1 MKNQIL
7 LLETDGEVMVKRML
21 LFSVTLLCFVISIS
35 AVSSFVVAEGEV
47 GVQFSPSDIITINA
61 SETDLVDI
69 IIVNSQDVD
78 DTFSISIWPTSD
90 PYITPTFKSNI
101 KVDANSEGRTKLLF
115 VVSPDAPETV
125 VTFSVTAKSK
135 SNSEIIDD
143 ADVKV
148 KVLKQSSIYISDVS
162 LDKYMLDLEECVN
175 ITSSI
180 TNLGS
185 ASGPYKLI
193 TRIRKTGN
201 IIKEFEDSISIV
213 GRGSTESVSNY
224 HCFEKYDLS
233 GPYSMSSIL
242 KTPLNEQVDA
252 RSAYPPLRIIE
263 KSDLVYKKTV
273 VYTPFAQI
281 KTIKVT
287 NEGNSIERNFY
298 ITETV
303 SNFVD
308 NLFYPI
314 DQPSATQSSE
324 SKIMYS
330 WIIDELVPSGSIS
343 IQYEIRY
350 ISIWFSGLVIALITF
365 LAFSYVYSARIKKRF
380 TLIGALKKGKEI
392 PILLEVKNST
402 IYEIKNIIVKD
413 RVPPIATLLE
423 RFDTMTPTI
432 KKTNNGTELT
442 WKIKSLKPL
451 EERVLTYRLKP
462 NVDIIGSMRLP
473 KAIMDYVSHKKE
485 DKSVSSKT
493 IEMK

>member
-1 MKNQIL
+1 LKIKFY
-7 LLETDGEVMVKRML
+7 LLETDGEMMANKMS
-21 LFSVTLLCFVISIS
+21 LFSVTLLCFIISIS

-47 GVQFSPSDIITINA
+47 EVQFSPSDIITINA
-61 SETDLVDI
+61 GETDSVDI
-69 IIVNSQDVD
+69 IIVNNQDTS
-78 DTFSISIWPTSD
+78 DTFSISLWPTSD
-90 PYITPTFKSNI
+90 PYITPTFKSNVN
-101 KVDANSEGRTKLLF
+101 VDENSEGRTELSF
-115 VVSPDAPETV
+115 IVSPDAPETV
-125 VTFSVTAKSK
+125 VTFGVTAKSK
-135 SNSEIIDD
+135 SNGDITDE

-175 ITSSI
+175 ITSSV

-185 ASGPYKLI
+185 ASGPYKLT
-193 TRIRKTGN
+193 TRIRKTGD
-201 IIKEFEDSISIV
+201 IIKEFEDTISMV
-213 GRGSTESVSNY
+213 GSGATESVSNH

-233 GPYSMSSIL
+233 GPYSISSIL

-263 KSDLVYKKTV
+263 ESDLVYKKTV
-273 VYTPFAQI
+273 MYTPFAQI
-281 KTIKVT
+281 KTIKVS
-287 NEGNSIERNFY
+287 NEGNAIETNFY

-314 DQPSATQSSE
+314 DQPSA
-324 SKIMYS
+324 SKSDEGKVMYS
-330 WIIDELVPSGSIS
+330 WIIDELSPGESTSV
-343 IQYEIRY
+343 QYEIRY
-350 ISIWFSGLVIALITF
+350 ISIWFSGLVIALIIF
-365 LAFSYVYSARIKKRF
+365 LAFSHVYSARIRKRF

-392 PILLEVKNST
+392 PILLEVRNST
-402 IYEIKNIIVKD
+402 IYEIKNIVVRD

-423 RFDTMTPTI
+423 RFDTMTPAI
-432 KKTNNGTELT
+432 KKTNSGTELT

-473 KAIMDYVSHKKE
+473 KAIMDFVNHKKE
-485 DKSVSSKT
+485 DKSISSKT